1 MLNTSV
7 TFIMWL
13 GDTQWVSY
21 LIADNWLICRLCA
34 QCMISNNNI
43 NSGSLRRCVCHYFL
57 QNNVLLTSIIRF
69 SFSDIPN
76 FQGHGKCYE
85 LWPSFQQIT
94 LTSILIFQDIT
105 KLHPII
111 VSYCVVAN
119 LVYLICLLYQI
130 SDRNCLQHNSRYIN
144 YQ

>member
-13 GDTQWVSY
+13 GDTQWISY

-57 QNNVLLTSIIRF
+57 QNNVLLTNIIRF

-76 FQGHGKCYE
+76 FQGHGKCLAFFSTDNTY
-85 LWPSFQQIT
+85 LDLDFSGYHKTSSNNCFLLCCCKPGLFDLFT
-94 LTSILIFQDIT
+94 LSNFRQ
-105 KLHPII
+105 KLL
-111 VSYCVVAN
+111 AA
-119 LVYLICLLYQI
+119 
-130 SDRNCLQHNSRYIN
+130 
-144 YQ
+144 